1 MSCNISLQC
10 FFSRDTT
17 HKPSCN
23 NSPKKNS
30 QTSLSPSGLDSVIAD
45 IKSGRV
51 TLRRRK
57 PNVLSELENAAS
69 STKSSSGSRQSQQ
82 QPNYSQLAAQNPALR
97 EMYEILERM
106 KRRNRQSK
114 VIVESEIVGDVT
126 DGRTVRTVITGI
138 VDL

>member
-1 MSCNISLQC
+1 M
-10 FFSRDTT
+10 
-17 HKPSCN
+17 
-23 NSPKKNS
+23 
-30 QTSLSPSGLDSVIAD
+30 IAD

-57 PNVLSELENAAS
+57 QNVYKDLESNQDTGGSGSTPNITSN
-69 STKSSSGSRQSQQ
+69 SSGNTSRRSQQ
-82 QPNYSQLAAQNPALR
+82 TYSQMANQNPALR

-114 VIVESEIVGDVT
+114 VLVELNLVPFEDSDQKESASEDGLVKTNMGSDEDRTDTT
-126 DGRTVRTVITGI
+126 DGSRRWQARTVVTGV